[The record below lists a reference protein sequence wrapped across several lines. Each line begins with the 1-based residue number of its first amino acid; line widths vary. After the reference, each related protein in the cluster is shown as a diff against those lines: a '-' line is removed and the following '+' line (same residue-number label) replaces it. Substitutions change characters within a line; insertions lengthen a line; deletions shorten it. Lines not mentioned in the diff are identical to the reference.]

1 MLERPLPARLGHVL
15 RSASIIASL
24 VAAAASCN
32 GSKDAGT
39 ATAGTVAKSEPTKS
53 DPSAASGGDAA
64 KAEGGEAKAD
74 GGEAKA
80 EGGEAKADGGE
91 AKADGGEAK
100 AEGGEA
106 KAEGGEAKADGGE
119 AKADGGEAK
128 ADGGEAKAD
137 EGGAADPTAGAADP
151 AALFTE
157 VKNKK
162 TTDERALAALAEAE
176 AAGAKLRDVAKAAND
191 RGTKLFEDP
200 ERAKKFFEWAAA
212 KDKKYPDPEF
222 NLAKQLVVTGDL
234 DECKKHLTEVKARG
248 GKKLLGQIEYDATW
262 EVLKDDPDVRK
273 LLGG

>member
-80 EGGEAKADGGE
+80 E
-91 AKADGGEAK
+91 
-100 AEGGEA
+100 
-106 KAEGGEAKADGGE
+106 GGE